1 MTAKEA
7 LDRIIDKCDLLIDDQ
22 IISKELLMRTY
33 ADFLSSVTEKE
44 KHNVGFVLH
53 TGSVCFD
60 AIALAYAMA
69 TCLVYNESETEDI
82 IDSLEIGDTVIY
94 TSGKKSKKC
103 TFCGITEMLGN
114 KCVKL
119 ESTRQ
124 DHGMLLND
132 TDYVPKSNWRSITP
146 YFGESTRLD
155 GRGLRKKSSIRD
167 DFYRDVLEYKTEDI
181 PSVINVSVAIVI
193 PREQAN
199 RIIES
204 VSLRFSDKKV
214 KLLELVTASYFSE
227 NDEYRYG
234 GNTAKTESILKIAGK
249 ISVARQLVI
258 SKRGNKHIGIMVFGN
273 ETVSRSF
280 SELPELLNRQSL
292 RYIYVLMNMDCE
304 YALPLIREVSSPNVF
319 LCSKDFLLSNSLPP
333 KADNKYVEELDRQ
346 VSAVIDRNIEP
357 YTVNGWFSWDDYK
370 AFKKAIFSIRNS
382 DYVADEKEDF
392 IITAC
397 YLINIFLTSVFKIT
411 ELERCIT
418 AGMLKISSIEQ
429 RIDDL
434 NAAISSFPKA
444 LQEKA
449 QPVVSFLESS
459 YLFLMDNS
467 EKENYLRAV
476 LAENKD
482 KHIAVVV
489 PKSYYATVM
498 RESGY
503 YDIMD
508 DERLLTVVNANSF
521 DNTVLYDRII
531 ITGNFNGKRFD
542 SFRCMSSPHIE
553 TLLYDFE
560 SNIYRYRMKNARK
573 EIAELNS
580 LNTAAAIT
588 DDKSIIDELYYSDN
602 ASETDIIEI
611 EEIDANV
618 DEYINQLNEIES
630 FRGIESFGAQQGNQN
645 ADVIAVGTFD
655 SGEKAFFTK
664 LYKAYVFDD
673 SDGTVKEVNASELN
687 EGDSL
692 VFTQNTAETRDI
704 VDNVLARLI
713 SERKVNDDIIGCYG
727 KSKRWKQSLQEYMR
741 DNNIP
746 AGEIAKQMIKN
757 GVSVQEITIRG
768 WLDEDSHTV
777 GPRKQDSIE
786 QIALLVEDED
796 MLEHAD
802 QYFEACGTIRGIRR
816 KILGWIGEAII
827 DKLSGRTPIPGTV
840 NADIYDRIDSV
851 AQILRLETISFVNR
865 SIPMNLTNRPISL

>member
-7 LDRIIDKCDLLIDDQ
+7 LDRIIDKCDLRIDGQ
-22 IISKELLMRTY
+22 SISKELLMRTY
-33 ADFLSSVTEKE
+33 AEFLSSVTEKE

-69 TCLVYNESETEDI
+69 TCLVYNEYQADDVIASLQEG
-82 IDSLEIGDTVIY
+82 DSVLYGDKKKERYIFSGY
-94 TSGKKSKKC
+94 TSLSSAPD
-103 TFCGITEMLGN
+103 ITYVLLLQGSGN
-114 KCVKL
+114 K
-119 ESTRQ
+119 TF
-124 DHGMLLND
+124 
-132 TDYVPKSNWRSITP
+132 VPPKRWGYIQP
-146 YFGESTRLD
+146 YFGASKRFD
-155 GRGLRKKSSIRD
+155 GRGLRKKGTIRE
-167 DFYRDVLEYKTEDI
+167 DFYNEVLEYETEDI
-181 PSVINVSVAIVI
+181 PSVLNVSAVLVL

-199 RIIES
+199 SLIERI
-204 VSLRFSDKKV
+204 SLRFNDKEV

-234 GNTAKTESILKIAGK
+234 GNTAKTEPVLKIAGK
-249 ISVARQLVI
+249 ISAARQLVI
-258 SKRGNKHIGIMVFGN
+258 SKRGNKHIGIVVFGN

-292 RYIYVLMNMDCE
+292 QYIYVLMNMDCE
-304 YALPLIREVSSPNVF
+304 CALPLIREVASPNVF
-319 LCSKDFLLSNSLPP
+319 LCSKDFLLANSLPP
-333 KADNKYVEELDRQ
+333 KAENKYVAELDRQ
-346 VSAVIDRNIEP
+346 VSAIIDRNIDP
-357 YTVNGWFSWDDYK
+357 YTVNGWFSWEDYK
-370 AFKKAIFSIRNS
+370 NFKKAIFSIRNS

-392 IITAC
+392 VITAC
-397 YLINIFLTSVFKIT
+397 YLINTFLTSVFKIT

-418 AGMLKISSIEQ
+418 EGILKISSIEQ

-434 NAAISSFPKA
+434 NAAIGSFPKA

-449 QPVVSFLESS
+449 QAVVSFLESS
-459 YLFLMDNS
+459 YLFLTDNS
-467 EKENYLRAV
+467 EKENYLRTV

-482 KHIAVVV
+482 KHIAVIV

-503 YDIMD
+503 YSIMD

-531 ITGNFNGKRFD
+531 ITGNFNGKRFN
-542 SFRCMSSPHIE
+542 SFRCMSSPRIE

-560 SNIYRYRMKNARK
+560 SNIYRYRMKNACK
-573 EIAELNS
+573 EMAELNS
-580 LNTAAAIT
+580 KNTAATIA
-588 DDKSIIDELYYSDN
+588 DDESIIDELYYSDN
-602 ASETDIIEI
+602 ASEADIVEI

-618 DEYINQLNEIES
+618 DEYINQLNEIAS
-630 FRGIESFGAQQGNQN
+630 FRGIESFGTQQGSQN
-645 ADVIAVGTFD
+645 ADVVAVGTFD

-673 SDGTVKEVNASELN
+673 SDGTVKEVKVSELN

-692 VFTQNTAETRDI
+692 VFTHNTAETRDI

-713 SERKVNDDIIGCYG
+713 VERKVNDDIIECYG
-727 KSKRWKQSLQEYMR
+727 KSKRWKQALQEYMR
-741 DNNIP
+741 ENNIP

-768 WLDEDSHTV
+768 WLDDDSHTV
-777 GPRKQDSIE
+777 GPRKQESIE
-786 QIALLVEDED
+786 QIALLIEDED

-802 QYFEACGTIRGIRR
+802 QYFEACGTVRRIRR
-816 KILGWIGEAII
+816 EILGWIGDAII
-827 DKLSGRTPIPGTV
+827 DKLSGRTPLPGKV
-840 NADIYDRIDSV
+840 NADIYARIDSV
-851 AQILRLETISFVNR
+851 AQILRLDTISFVDR
-865 SIPMNLTNRPISL
+865 SVPMNLTNRPISL